1 MFKSTF
7 YVLRTALNSVDIH
20 FLPYDW
26 KWHSSTRVLSGTST
40 IPCMHSSV
48 RTAPELYHHSSPD
61 STEQQFPDRALK
73 DRSLP
78 ELPGVHCNKGNHDLQ
93 HGL

>member
-26 KWHSSTRVLSGTST
+26 KWYFSTRVLSGTST
-40 IPCMHSSV
+40 IPCTHSSAK
-48 RTAPELYHHSSPD
+48 TALEPYHHSSPD
-61 STEQQFPDRALK
+61 STE
-73 DRSLP
+73 
-78 ELPGVHCNKGNHDLQ
+78 
-93 HGL
+93 